1 MRAKR
6 RLLLQ
11 ALVASPLFANA
22 AAAPTKGSS
31 LALVELPLL
40 DGGTFRPAQAEG
52 KVLVL
57 YWWASWCPFCRE
69 MTPHVEKLWRAHRE
83 RGLLVLGLS
92 IDKTA
97 EAAAAHLRK
106 FGYTFPVA
114 MHDPRFERALPKPKS
129 VPTTWV
135 RDRQG
140 TLVEVIPGQMFPE
153 DVADLGNH
161 LRGGGA

>member
-1 MRAKR
+1 MHAKR

-11 ALVASPLFANA
+11 ALVVAPFANAA

-40 DGGTFRPAQAEG
+40 GGGTFRPADAEG

-69 MTPHVEKLWRAHRE
+69 MTPHVEKLWRAQRD

-92 IDKTA
+92 IDKTG

-114 MHDPRFERALPKPKS
+114 MYDPRLERALPKPKS

-135 RDRQG
+135 RNREG
-140 TLVEVIPGQMFPE
+140 RLVEVIPGQMFPE
-153 DVADLGNH
+153 DVADL
-161 LRGGGA
+161 AKYA